1 MAVTD
6 VMQNALSTATG
17 SVEKAIIKIR
27 DERAQQH
34 TELTKE
40 EITKLKSG
48 GGLGIDVDVSAL
60 SSYTEGLADMAMNA
74 LSSVTG
80 IDLTSDG
87 YNRLI
92 TVQFN
97 PSSMRLRSNAG
108 GNAQITNY
116 TQNGGAISRGPTKLH
131 VDLSVKLIF
140 DQISNTAAFQQDNMT
155 LSSTRVISSVAG
167 ALGNLAFGRKTQS
180 VQVTVEAFIAALRNE
195 NTRWICFE
203 WGEFKYEGIVRQ
215 INSTYTMFDIS
226 GNPIRAEVDLIIY
239 LADPAIKADNSGYWY
254 DAYYAAFIEGNP
266 TAMAMMA
273 MNNAF

>member
-27 DERAQQH
+27 DERVKQRE
-34 TELTKE
+34 ELTKE

-48 GGLGIDVDVSAL
+48 GGLGIDVDVSSL

-108 GNAQITNY
+108 GNAQITN
-116 TQNGGAISRGPTKLH
+116 
-131 VDLSVKLIF
+131 
-140 DQISNTAAFQQDNMT
+140 
-155 LSSTRVISSVAG
+155 
-167 ALGNLAFGRKTQS
+167 
-180 VQVTVEAFIAALRNE
+180 
-195 NTRWICFE
+195 
-203 WGEFKYEGIVRQ
+203 
-215 INSTYTMFDIS
+215 
-226 GNPIRAEVDLIIY
+226 
-239 LADPAIKADNSGYWY
+239 
-254 DAYYAAFIEGNP
+254 
-266 TAMAMMA
+266 
-273 MNNAF
+273 